1 MVKEHYHETVIVNRY
16 GKTSQ
21 NNGSEVSLKFSRMD
35 VDLIAASSLLFFSLI
50 IILILCILRIKAD
63 RNLKTPENVIVEEI
77 NSGEPFPQENITYFM
92 NRKNDDFYQFDDS
105 RSTIITDIDSPAFD
119 HATNDRNTRPLLP
132 AYVIPCRETV
142 NSVND
147 IGDLEIIP
155 R

>member
-77 NSGEPFPQENITYFM
+77 NSGEPFPQENIAYFM

-119 HATNDRNTRPLLP
+119 HATNDRNARPFLP